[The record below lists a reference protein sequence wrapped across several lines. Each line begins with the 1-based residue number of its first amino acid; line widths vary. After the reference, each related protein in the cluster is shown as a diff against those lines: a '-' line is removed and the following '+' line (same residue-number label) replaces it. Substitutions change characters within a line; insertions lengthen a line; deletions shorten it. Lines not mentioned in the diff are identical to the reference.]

1 MLIKMNHTHK
11 NRYSVFFSFPES
23 RFQKRVW
30 QESSKEKVRGEEESL
45 RDGMGAMDSEAAAWT
60 EGQTIKKDSQGG
72 GRGCARSAWERDREK
87 AKYDNVRMFLNAI
100 SETCAW

>member
-72 GRGCARSAWERDREK
+72 GEGVCKVSLGERQRK
-87 AKYDNVRMFLNAI
+87 
-100 SETCAW
+100 SEVW